1 MTLSK
6 AFVAGL
12 VCAVG
17 VCAFAAVEGNNTA
30 VVIRK
35 DAVTSSTG
43 WQYLAVPVRGF
54 DITGQGQVKGV
65 ALADVLPPAMY
76 EAGTEL
82 IVENNDEN
90 NELGDTY
97 LDDGNYKLGTVSD
110 LPAWVL
116 NGANIGTQL
125 IAANARVWLKLPE
138 DQVAN
143 DALAGLLGIASATP
157 AAVTTPTET
166 IFAGEQNDVEFL
178 VPDTVSGMVAFGNSS
193 SETVGIAHKNAEG
206 TVEEATGTT
215 HLIQTPQAGDQLLRI
230 GNQQRDY
237 IYYIYRVTSAG
248 TGYWFCT
255 VAADKFASQNLFIE
269 PYKIEPGEA
278 FYYYRASAN

>member
-1 MTLSK
+1 MTLNK
-6 AFVAGL
+6 AFVASL
-12 VCAVG
+12 ACTVG

-35 DAVTSSTG
+35 AAVVSSTG

-76 EAGTEL
+76 DAGTQL
-82 IVENNDEN
+82 MVEG
-90 NELGDTY
+90 NETDTGY
-97 LDDGNYKLGTVSD
+97 LSNATSYTLGTVGKS
-110 LPAWVL
+110 PAWVVD
-116 NGANIGTQL
+116 GADVGRQL
-125 IAANARVWLKLPE
+125 IAANARVWVKIPE
-138 DQVAN
+138 EQAAN
-143 DALAGLLGIASATP
+143 DVTNGLFGVAAATNTAAATVP
-157 AAVTTPTET
+157 AET
-166 IFAGEQNDVEFL
+166 IFAGEQNTVKYL
-178 VPDTVSGMVAFGNSS
+178 VSGEVAGMTAFGNSS
-193 SETVGIAHKNAEG
+193 SETVGISHKNAEG

-215 HLIQTPQAGDQLLRI
+215 QLIQTPKAGDQLLRI

-255 VAADKFASQNLFIE
+255 VAADKFASQNLVIE

-278 FYYYRASAN
+278 FYYYRAAAAN